1 MCKKFNPL
9 QEFLL
14 TIKQF
19 KELLLCSGIRSLRHE
34 MCDTKKSTKQI
45 SYTEDTTQ
53 EKVEDYIITDVE
65 ETLYRIQY
73 QGSVI
78 VTTPT

>member
-1 MCKKFNPL
+1 
-9 QEFLL
+9 
-14 TIKQF
+14 
-19 KELLLCSGIRSLRHE
+19 